1 LELERLVSWIW
12 GFLAWTGLTCVL
24 YRPDRY
30 RSLSMEIIKSFSDD
44 PAWGLGSSG
53 VSGEWQ
59 VILWLSPG
67 DPVA

>member
-1 LELERLVSWIW
+1 
-12 GFLAWTGLTCVL
+12 
-24 YRPDRY
+24 
-30 RSLSMEIIKSFSDD
+30 MEIIKSFSDD